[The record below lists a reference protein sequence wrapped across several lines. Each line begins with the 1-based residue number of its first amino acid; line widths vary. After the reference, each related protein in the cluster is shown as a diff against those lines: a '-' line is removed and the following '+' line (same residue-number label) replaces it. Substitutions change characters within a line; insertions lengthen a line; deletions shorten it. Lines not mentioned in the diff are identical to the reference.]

1 MDPTPS
7 SLPHNTT
14 VRALIPP
21 MDWTTDKKMNNYNRS
36 WDNMAKDH
44 GLKSPQPIMCHTKE
58 LGGGLYM
65 FQSSS
70 KYYIWNPIEGGV
82 WEILT
87 SMNLEGIVAQIAKQ
101 GLRSLKSVEVDQV

>member
-1 MDPTPS
+1 
-7 SLPHNTT
+7 
-14 VRALIPP
+14 
-21 MDWTTDKKMNNYNRS
+21 MDWTTDKKMNNYNHS

-44 GLKSPQPIMCHTKE
+44 GLKSPQPIMCYTKE
-58 LGGGLYM
+58 FGGGLYM

-87 SMNLEGIVAQIAKQ
+87 SMNLEGIVEQIAKQ
-101 GLRSLKSVEVDQV
+101 GLTALKSAEVDQV